1 MTFDRDYCLRLA
13 AEGRTL
19 REMAAALGV
28 SVSTINA
35 ARDAEGPFASDFARA
50 RSQGLELLAD
60 DLVTAADDPESDV
73 QRAKLRSEN
82 VRWLLSRRLPH
93 QYGDRLNV
101 DMTGQIDLAAALRDA
116 SARVGLTLAAQPVA
130 IASPALQLADM
141 LA

>member
-1 MTFDRDYCLRLA
+1 
-13 AEGRTL
+13 
-19 REMAAALGV
+19 MAAALGV

-35 ARDAEGPFASDFARA
+35 ARDAEGPFAADFARA

-60 DLVTAADDPESDV
+60 DLVTAADDPATDI

-82 VRWLLSRRLPH
+82 VRWLLSKRIPH
-93 QYGDRLNV
+93 QYGDRLAV

-116 SARVGLTLAAQPVA
+116 NQRVGITLNAPAAALAAPMLA
-130 IASPALQLADM
+130 LADM